1 MEKHYTYCL
10 ELFSGSARK
19 RYIGRIRLKTESLLT
34 KKTFWNTYKKTLT
47 KNNQNTPHALYLA
60 KSNNYPVKCLILE
73 ASDSAVAAREVE
85 EKWLKMSGAYK
96 SPLYLN
102 EGDDW
107 EWEGRL
113 GGLRGIIVD

>member
-1 MEKHYTYCL
+1 MIEKHYTYCL
-10 ELFSGSARK
+10 ELPITYESSLK
-19 RYIGRIRLKTESLLT
+19 RYIGYRRLKTESLLT
-34 KKTFWNTYKKTLT
+34 KKTFWNSFKKTLT
-47 KNNQNTPHALYLA
+47 KNNQNTPYALYLA
-60 KSNNYPVKCLILE
+60 KSNNYPVKCLTLE

-107 EWEGRL
+107 EWEGSSSPM
-113 GGLRGIIVD
+113 GL